1 MNFFCKLLLCATLT
15 CLVARGAK
23 AQFDVQAQF
32 DVLAQKTSPH
42 PACFEK
48 ADAYKLAVAD
58 REGNGQALWNEFVAE
73 GKCATVPG
81 TYLFTLDTYMA
92 EELSR
97 VVEYSASGKRM
108 WGLVTKLPSN
118 VWQIRYD
125 PEWENNPP
133 QVRKWFQDLRQ
144 PDHPRLSCCG
154 EADSYEADLYE
165 QDGDNYVAI
174 ITGQGPAVDKP
185 VIPVGTRLKV
195 PNAKIKWDDGNPTG
209 HGIIFVGGDY
219 AIVCYVP
226 PAGI

>member
-1 MNFFCKLLLCATLT
+1 MNVFCRLLLCAALT
-15 CLVARGAK
+15 CLVAVEA
-23 AQFDVQAQF
+23 QAQF
-32 DVLAQKTSPH
+32 DAQVKEASPH

-48 ADAYKLAVAD
+48 ADAYKLAQAD
-58 REGNGQALWNEFVAE
+58 REGSGQTLWNEFVAK
-73 GKCATVPG
+73 GKCATVPA

-108 WGLVTKLPSN
+108 WGLVTKLPSKT
-118 VWQIRYD
+118 WQIRYD
-125 PEWENNPP
+125 PEWENSPP
-133 QVRKWFQDLRQ
+133 HVRQWFQDLKQ

-165 QDGDNYVAI
+165 QDGDNYIAI

-195 PNAKIKWDDGNPTG
+195 PNSKVKSDKGNPTG
-209 HGIIFVGGDY
+209 HGIIFVGGDN

>member
-23 AQFDVQAQF
+23 AQFDVL
-32 DVLAQKTSPH
+32 VQKTSPH

-108 WGLVTKLPSN
+108 WGLVT
-118 VWQIRYD
+118 
-125 PEWENNPP
+125 
-133 QVRKWFQDLRQ
+133 
-144 PDHPRLSCCG
+144 
-154 EADSYEADLYE
+154 
-165 QDGDNYVAI
+165 
-174 ITGQGPAVDKP
+174 
-185 VIPVGTRLKV
+185 
-195 PNAKIKWDDGNPTG
+195 
-209 HGIIFVGGDY
+209 
-219 AIVCYVP
+219 
-226 PAGI
+226 

>member
-1 MNFFCKLLLCATLT
+1 MNVFCKLLLYAAMM
-15 CLVARGAK
+15 CLVAAGAR
-23 AQFDVQAQF
+23 AQFDVQARE
-32 DVLAQKTSPH
+32 ASPH
-42 PACFEK
+42 PACFQK
-48 ADAYKLAVAD
+48 ADAYELALAD
-58 REGNGQALWNEFVAE
+58 RAGNGQKRWNEFVAK
-73 GKCATVPG
+73 GKCAMVPA

-118 VWQIRYD
+118 IWQIRYD
-125 PEWENNPP
+125 PEWENSPP
-133 QVRKWFQDLRQ
+133 HVRQWFQDLRQ

-165 QDGDNYVAI
+165 QDGDNYIAI

-185 VIPVGTRLKV
+185 VIPAGTRLKV
-195 PNAKIKWDDGNPTG
+195 PNSKIKWDKGNPTG

-219 AIVCYVP
+219 AIICYVP